1 MIQRERR
8 NAAASVEASTAVAL
22 ESLATR
28 QLQALTLASS
38 PSPSHSMEVEESRPR
53 PDASLD
59 GLRESRETQDQGRSQ
74 GSGVV
79 EAQTAPGTGP
89 PGAASLLLSTRLPST
104 NALLAATD
112 DESFIFQPV
121 PLGHRVQCRV
131 IRKRLQ
137 GALYPEYEVF
147 LEGTR
152 GGRYFLLSAK
162 RRKRSTGATYVISL
176 RPLEDD
182 LFEDAI
188 VAKVKYAPTLRVT
201 ACPVV

>member
-1 MIQRERR
+1 
-8 NAAASVEASTAVAL
+8 
-22 ESLATR
+22 
-28 QLQALTLASS
+28 
-38 PSPSHSMEVEESRPR
+38 MEEEGRRPR
-53 PDASLD
+53 GD
-59 GLRESRETQDQGRSQ
+59 GNLNGLGQSDEIPNQGRSQ

-79 EAQTAPGTGP
+79 EAQTAPGANP
-89 PGAASLLLSTRLPST
+89 PGTAPLPLSTRLPST

-162 RRKRSTGATYVISL
+162 RRKHSTGATYVISL
-176 RPLEDD
+176 RPLEDE

-188 VAKVKYAPTLRVT
+188 VAKVKYSLKVNALQSG
-201 ACPVV
+201 

>member
-1 MIQRERR
+1 MIQRQRR
-8 NAAASVEASTAVAL
+8 NADTNVEASTAVAI

-28 QLQALTLASS
+28 QLQALVLSS
-38 PSPSHSMEVEESRPR
+38 SSSRSMAE
-53 PDASLD
+53 DAGHNYVGDRS
-59 GLRESRETQDQGRSQ
+59 GLQQQSREIDHQGRSQ

-79 EAQTAPGTGP
+79 EAQTEPSAQVDPTIFP
-89 PGAASLLLSTRLPST
+89 LSTRLPST

-112 DESFIFQPV
+112 EESFIFQPA

-162 RRKRSTGATYVISL
+162 RRKHSTGATYVISL
-176 RPLEDD
+176 RPLDD
-182 LFEDAI
+182 ELFEEAI
-188 VAKVKYAPTLRVT
+188 VAKVRYALRI
-201 ACPVV
+201 ANKF